1 MTHFVIQHQ
10 FWAAVILYWIFSAAV
25 SAMPEPDPKGNGG
38 YAWLYRFVHTIAGN
52 ITTAFNGRIPGLK
65 PLIPPVLLI
74 PIVLAASS
82 CAARYTVH
90 PGTLN
95 AGDSAAYDTLIV
107 AQAAID
113 QARTQPIPAE
123 EKDALNAL
131 IRSYN
136 VARESWLT
144 YRGAVATNMPSDAYL
159 TQLNKNL
166 LDLTTAIRALAGKG
180 VKP

>member
-1 MTHFVIQHQ
+1 MTQFFMQHQ

-25 SAMPEPDPKGNGG
+25 SGMPEPDPKGNGG

-65 PLIPPVLLI
+65 PLIPPALLL
-74 PIVLAASS
+74 PVVLAATA
-82 CAARYTVH
+82 CAAHYTVH
-90 PGTLN
+90 PGAVST
-95 AGDSAAYDTLIV
+95 GDSAAYDTLMI

-113 QARTQPIPAE
+113 QARTQPLPTDR
-123 EKDALNAL
+123 KDALNTL
-131 IRSYN
+131 VRSYN

-144 YRGAVATNMPSDAYL
+144 YRGAVATNVPSDAYL
-159 TQLNKNL
+159 AQLNKNL
-166 LDLTTAIRALAGKG
+166 LDLTNAIRVLTGKG

>member
-1 MTHFVIQHQ
+1 MTHYFIQHQ

-65 PLIPPVLLI
+65 PLIPPALLI
-74 PIVLAASS
+74 PIVLAAAG

-90 PGTLN
+90 PGALN
-95 AGDSAAYDTLIV
+95 AGDSAAYDTLTI

-113 QARTQPIPAE
+113 QARTQPIPAG

-159 TQLNKNL
+159 AQLNKNL
-166 LDLTTAIRALAGKG
+166 LDLTNAIRALAGKG